1 MHFGLQGA
9 AKDRIINMLKRIL
22 FIFPL
27 LFFIALATTS
37 AASSFTLVVDAGHGG
52 NDFGAPGAT
61 SNEKD
66 LTLRYALAFGRF
78 VESHCPDVRVV
89 YTRKTDVFVPLH
101 ERADIANRNKADLF
115 ISIHINAV
123 EGSHSAHGFQS
134 YTLGRG
140 ERSGDR
146 GIRENLD
153 VAKRENSV
161 IFLEKDYKKKYSGLD
176 LNSAE
181 SDIMFEFIAD
191 NNRKRSVELS
201 RLMQRNVCQAT
212 GRQDGGSH
220 QNNLAVLRLT
230 SMPAILLELGF
241 ISTPDEEEF
250 MNSDSAL
257 DLYTKGIYNAF
268 ITYKNKYDTQ
278 STLPYQNSPVEVS
291 APEDDDVDTDTSV
304 ADDRVTRSS
313 RDVAQRGATTSKA
326 YRTRQNDKPASKSSS
341 ARATTSTIKAES
353 STAKASRASK
363 PDKTNKADKSKKT
376 TRDDQKD
383 KDSNAKRQFAHA
395 PVFKIQILQGSYKL
409 NDNDRQFKGLTGIER
424 MEDGGKWKYF
434 YSSSTDYNAVNRSR
448 KEILDKFPGAFI
460 VAYKDGKQTNVN
472 EAIQEFLSN
481 KRKK

>member
-1 MHFGLQGA
+1 
-9 AKDRIINMLKRIL
+9 MLKRIL
-22 FIFPL
+22 LIIP
-27 LFFIALATTS
+27 LFFLFALVAAS
-37 AASSFTLVVDAGHGG
+37 AASRFTLVVDAGHGG
-52 NDFGAPGAT
+52 NDFGAPGAV

-66 LTLRYALAFGRF
+66 LTLKYALAFGRF
-78 VESHCPDVRVV
+78 VESHCPDVRVI
-89 YTRKTDVFVPLH
+89 YTRKTDVFIPLH

-123 EGSHSAHGFQS
+123 DGSHTAHGFQS

-161 IFLEKDYKKKYSGLD
+161 IFLEKDYQKKYSGLD
-176 LNSAE
+176 MNSAE
-181 SDIMFEFIAD
+181 GDIMFEFIAD
-191 NNRKRSVELS
+191 NNRQRSVELS
-201 RLMQRNVCQAT
+201 RLMQHCVCQAT

-241 ISTPDEEEF
+241 ISTPDEEQF
-250 MNSDSAL
+250 MNSDSAV

-278 STLPYQNSPVEVS
+278 STLPYQNRVIEVS
-291 APEDDDVDTDTSV
+291 APSNNNTDDDQPVIDDRRSNRTTRTSV
-304 ADDRVTRSS
+304 QRKS
-313 RDVAQRGATTSKA
+313 VAGKGSNDTPQQNSNTPQKREVASPKATSKNKA
-326 YRTRQNDKPASKSSS
+326 KSDKAVKAEKQVKKDNDKKIVSQQA
-341 ARATTSTIKAES
+341 
-353 STAKASRASK
+353 
-363 PDKTNKADKSKKT
+363 
-376 TRDDQKD
+376 
-383 KDSNAKRQFAHA
+383 AHA

-409 NDNDRQFKGLTGIER
+409 RDNDRQFKELTGIER

-434 YSSSTDYNAVNRSR
+434 YGSSTNYNAVNRSR

-460 VAYKDGKQTNVN
+460 VAYKDGKQVDVN
-472 EAIQEFLSN
+472 EAIKEFLSN

>member
-1 MHFGLQGA
+1 
-9 AKDRIINMLKRIL
+9 MLKRIL
-22 FIFPL
+22 LIIPV
-27 LFFIALATTS
+27 FFFFALVATS
-37 AASSFTLVVDAGHGG
+37 AASRFTLVVDAGHGG
-52 NDFGAPGAT
+52 NDFGAPGAV

-66 LTLRYALAFGRF
+66 LTLKYALAFGRF
-78 VESHCPDVRVV
+78 VESHCPDVRVI
-89 YTRKTDVFVPLH
+89 YTRKTDVFIPLH

-123 EGSHSAHGFQS
+123 DGSHTAHGFQS

-161 IFLEKDYKKKYSGLD
+161 IFLEKDYQKKYSGLD
-176 LNSAE
+176 MNSAE
-181 SDIMFEFIAD
+181 GDIMFEFIAD
-191 NNRKRSVELS
+191 NNRQRSVELS
-201 RLMQRNVCQAT
+201 RLMQRCVCQAT

-241 ISTPDEEEF
+241 ISTPDEEQF
-250 MNSDSAL
+250 MNSDSAV

-278 STLPYQNSPVEVS
+278 STLPYQNNVIEVS
-291 APEDDDVDTDTSV
+291 APVNDNNDYQPVI
-304 ADDRVTRSS
+304 DDRRSNRSTRATVQRKTVAGKGDGDTPQQSCNTPQRREAAAPKAAS
-313 RDVAQRGATTSKA
+313 KNTAKSDKAVKAEKQAKRD
-326 YRTRQNDKPASKSSS
+326 NDKKVVSQQA
-341 ARATTSTIKAES
+341 
-353 STAKASRASK
+353 
-363 PDKTNKADKSKKT
+363 
-376 TRDDQKD
+376 
-383 KDSNAKRQFAHA
+383 AHA

-409 NDNDRQFKGLTGIER
+409 RDNDRQFKELTGIER

-434 YSSSTDYNAVNRSR
+434 YGSNTDYNAVNRSR

-460 VAYKDGKQTNVN
+460 VAYKDGKQMDVN
-472 EAIQEFLSN
+472 EAIKEFLSN

>member
-1 MHFGLQGA
+1 
-9 AKDRIINMLKRIL
+9 MLKRIL
-22 FIFPL
+22 LIIP
-27 LFFIALATTS
+27 LFFFFALVATS
-37 AASSFTLVVDAGHGG
+37 AASRFTLVVDAGHGG
-52 NDFGAPGAT
+52 NDFGAPGAV

-66 LTLRYALAFGRF
+66 LTLKYALAFGRF
-78 VESHCPDVRVV
+78 VESHCPDVRVI
-89 YTRKTDVFVPLH
+89 YTRKTDVFIPLH

-123 EGSHSAHGFQS
+123 DGSHTAHGFQS

-161 IFLEKDYKKKYSGLD
+161 IFLEKDYQKKYSGLD
-176 LNSAE
+176 MNSAE
-181 SDIMFEFIAD
+181 GDIMFEFIAD
-191 NNRKRSVELS
+191 NNRQRSVELS
-201 RLMQRNVCQAT
+201 RLMQHSVCQAT

-241 ISTPDEEEF
+241 ISTPDEEQF
-250 MNSDSAL
+250 MNSDSAV

-278 STLPYQNSPVEVS
+278 SALPYQNNVIEVS
-291 APEDDDVDTDTSV
+291 APVNDKTDDDKAVIDDRRNSV
-304 ADDRVTRSS
+304 AAKTTVRESANRRKGNND
-313 RDVAQRGATTSKA
+313 AQQKRKLTAANTSNTKTGKVVKA
-326 YRTRQNDKPASKSSS
+326 AKQPRQGNDK
-341 ARATTSTIKAES
+341 TVGQQ
-353 STAKASRASK
+353 AK
-363 PDKTNKADKSKKT
+363 
-376 TRDDQKD
+376 
-383 KDSNAKRQFAHA
+383 HA

-409 NDNDRQFKGLTGIER
+409 PSNDRQFKELTGVER

-434 YSSSTDYNAVNRSR
+434 YGSNTDYNTVNRLR
-448 KEILDKFPGAFI
+448 REIQDKFPGAFI
-460 VAYKDGKQTNVN
+460 VAYKDGKQMDVN
-472 EAIQEFLSN
+472 EAIKEFLSN

>member
-1 MHFGLQGA
+1 
-9 AKDRIINMLKRIL
+9 MLKRIL
-22 FIFPL
+22 LIIP
-27 LFFIALATTS
+27 LFFFFALVATS
-37 AASSFTLVVDAGHGG
+37 AASRFTLVVDAGHGG
-52 NDFGAPGAT
+52 NDFGAPGAV

-66 LTLRYALAFGRF
+66 LTLKYALAFGRF
-78 VESHCPDVRVV
+78 VESHCPDVRVI
-89 YTRKTDVFVPLH
+89 YTRKTDVFIPLH

-123 EGSHSAHGFQS
+123 DGSHTAHGFQS

-161 IFLEKDYKKKYSGLD
+161 IFLEKDYQKKYSGLD
-176 LNSAE
+176 MNSAE
-181 SDIMFEFIAD
+181 GDIMFEFIAD
-191 NNRKRSVELS
+191 NNRQRSVELS
-201 RLMQRNVCQAT
+201 RLMQHSVCQAT

-241 ISTPDEEEF
+241 ISTPDEEQF
-250 MNSDSAL
+250 MNSDSAV

-278 STLPYQNSPVEVS
+278 SALPYQNNVIEVS
-291 APEDDDVDTDTSV
+291 APVNDKTDDDKAVIDDRRNSV
-304 ADDRVTRSS
+304 AAKTTVRESANRRKGNND
-313 RDVAQRGATTSKA
+313 AQQKRELTAANTSNTKTEKVVKA
-326 YRTRQNDKPASKSSS
+326 AKQPRQGNDK
-341 ARATTSTIKAES
+341 TVGQQ
-353 STAKASRASK
+353 AK
-363 PDKTNKADKSKKT
+363 
-376 TRDDQKD
+376 
-383 KDSNAKRQFAHA
+383 HA

-409 NDNDRQFKGLTGIER
+409 PSNDRQFKELTGVER

-434 YSSSTDYNAVNRSR
+434 YGSNTDYNTVNRLR
-448 KEILDKFPGAFI
+448 REILDKFPGAFI
-460 VAYKDGKQTNVN
+460 VAYKDGKQMDVN
-472 EAIQEFLSN
+472 EAIKEFLSN

>member
-1 MHFGLQGA
+1 
-9 AKDRIINMLKRIL
+9 MLKRIL
-22 FIFPL
+22 LIIP
-27 LFFIALATTS
+27 LFFFFALVATS
-37 AASSFTLVVDAGHGG
+37 AASRFTLVVDAGHGG
-52 NDFGAPGAT
+52 NDFGAPGAV

-66 LTLRYALAFGRF
+66 LTLKYALAFGRF
-78 VESHCPDVRVV
+78 VESHCPDVRVI
-89 YTRKTDVFVPLH
+89 YTRKTDVFIPLH

-123 EGSHSAHGFQS
+123 DGSHTAHGFQS

-161 IFLEKDYKKKYSGLD
+161 IFLEKDYQKKYSGLD
-176 LNSAE
+176 MNSAE
-181 SDIMFEFIAD
+181 GDIMFEFIAD
-191 NNRKRSVELS
+191 NNRQRSVELS
-201 RLMQRNVCQAT
+201 RLMQHSVCRAT

-241 ISTPDEEEF
+241 ISTPDEEQF
-250 MNSDSAL
+250 MNSDSAV

-278 STLPYQNSPVEVS
+278 STLPYQNNVIEVS
-291 APEDDDVDTDTSV
+291 APVNDNNDYQPVI
-304 ADDRVTRSS
+304 DDRRSNRSTRATVQRKTVAGKGDGDTPQQSS
-313 RDVAQRGATTSKA
+313 NTPQRREAAAPKAASKNTAKSDKAVKAEKQAKRD
-326 YRTRQNDKPASKSSS
+326 NDKKVVSQQA
-341 ARATTSTIKAES
+341 
-353 STAKASRASK
+353 
-363 PDKTNKADKSKKT
+363 
-376 TRDDQKD
+376 
-383 KDSNAKRQFAHA
+383 AHA

-409 NDNDRQFKGLTGIER
+409 RDNDRQFKELTGIER

-434 YSSSTDYNAVNRSR
+434 YGSNTDYNAVNRSR
-448 KEILDKFPGAFI
+448 REILDKFPGAFI
-460 VAYKDGKQTNVN
+460 VAYKDGKQMDVN
-472 EAIQEFLSN
+472 EAIKEFLSN

>member
-1 MHFGLQGA
+1 
-9 AKDRIINMLKRIL
+9 MLKRIL
-22 FIFPL
+22 LIIP
-27 LFFIALATTS
+27 LFFFFALVATS
-37 AASSFTLVVDAGHGG
+37 AASRFTLVVDAGHGG
-52 NDFGAPGAT
+52 NDFGAPGAV

-66 LTLRYALAFGRF
+66 LTLKYALAFGRF
-78 VESHCPDVRVV
+78 VESHCPDVRVI
-89 YTRKTDVFVPLH
+89 YTRKTDVFIPLH

-123 EGSHSAHGFQS
+123 DGSHTAHGFQS

-161 IFLEKDYKKKYSGLD
+161 IFLEKDYQKKYSGLD
-176 LNSAE
+176 MNSAE
-181 SDIMFEFIAD
+181 GDIMFEFIAD
-191 NNRKRSVELS
+191 NNRQRSVELS
-201 RLMQRNVCQAT
+201 RLMQHSVCQAT

-241 ISTPDEEEF
+241 ISTPDEEQF
-250 MNSDSAL
+250 MNSDSAV

-278 STLPYQNSPVEVS
+278 SALPYQNNVIEVS
-291 APEDDDVDTDTSV
+291 APVNDKTDDDKAVIDDRRNSV
-304 ADDRVTRSS
+304 AAKTTVRESANRRKGNNDAQQKRELTAANSS
-313 RDVAQRGATTSKA
+313 NTKTGKVVKA
-326 YRTRQNDKPASKSSS
+326 AKQPRQGNDKTVSQQ
-341 ARATTSTIKAES
+341 
-353 STAKASRASK
+353 AK
-363 PDKTNKADKSKKT
+363 
-376 TRDDQKD
+376 
-383 KDSNAKRQFAHA
+383 HA

-409 NDNDRQFKGLTGIER
+409 PSNDRQFKELTGVER

-434 YSSSTDYNAVNRSR
+434 YGSNTDYNTVNRLR
-448 KEILDKFPGAFI
+448 REIQDKFPGAFI
-460 VAYKDGKQTNVN
+460 VAYKDGKQMDVN
-472 EAIQEFLSN
+472 EAIKEFLSN

>member
-1 MHFGLQGA
+1 
-9 AKDRIINMLKRIL
+9 MLKRIL
-22 FIFPL
+22 LIIPV
-27 LFFIALATTS
+27 FFFFALVATS
-37 AASSFTLVVDAGHGG
+37 AASRFTLVVDAGHGG
-52 NDFGAPGAT
+52 NDFGAPGAV

-66 LTLRYALAFGRF
+66 LTLKYALAFGRF
-78 VESHCPDVRVV
+78 VESHCPDVRVI
-89 YTRKTDVFVPLH
+89 YTRKTDVFIPLH

-123 EGSHSAHGFQS
+123 DGSHTAHGFQS

-161 IFLEKDYKKKYSGLD
+161 IFLEKDYQKKYSGLD
-176 LNSAE
+176 MNSAE
-181 SDIMFEFIAD
+181 GDIMFEFIAD
-191 NNRKRSVELS
+191 NNRQRSVELS
-201 RLMQRNVCQAT
+201 RLMQHSVCRAT

-241 ISTPDEEEF
+241 ISTPDEEQF
-250 MNSDSAL
+250 MNSDSAV

-278 STLPYQNSPVEVS
+278 SALPYQNNVIEVS
-291 APEDDDVDTDTSV
+291 APVNDKTDDDKAVIDDRRNSV
-304 ADDRVTRSS
+304 AAKATVRESTNSG
-313 RDVAQRGATTSKA
+313 RGNSVSQQKRELTAANTSNTKTGKVVKA
-326 YRTRQNDKPASKSSS
+326 AKQPRQGNDKTGSQQ
-341 ARATTSTIKAES
+341 
-353 STAKASRASK
+353 AK
-363 PDKTNKADKSKKT
+363 
-376 TRDDQKD
+376 
-383 KDSNAKRQFAHA
+383 HA

-409 NDNDRQFKGLTGIER
+409 PSNDRQFKELTGVER

-434 YSSSTDYNAVNRSR
+434 YGSNTDYNNVNRLR
-448 KEILDKFPGAFI
+448 REILDKFPGAFI
-460 VAYKDGKQTNVN
+460 VAYKDGKQMDVN
-472 EAIQEFLSN
+472 EAIKEFLSN

>member
-1 MHFGLQGA
+1 
-9 AKDRIINMLKRIL
+9 MLKRIL
-22 FIFPL
+22 LIIP
-27 LFFIALATTS
+27 LFFFFALVATS
-37 AASSFTLVVDAGHGG
+37 AASRFTLVVDAGHGG
-52 NDFGAPGAT
+52 NDFGAPGAV

-66 LTLRYALAFGRF
+66 LTLKYALAFGRF
-78 VESHCPDVRVV
+78 VESHCPDVRVI
-89 YTRKTDVFVPLH
+89 YTRKTDVFIPLH

-123 EGSHSAHGFQS
+123 DGSHTAHGFQS

-161 IFLEKDYKKKYSGLD
+161 IFLEKDYQKKYSGLD
-176 LNSAE
+176 MNSAE
-181 SDIMFEFIAD
+181 GDIMFEFIAD
-191 NNRKRSVELS
+191 NNRQRSVELS
-201 RLMQRNVCQAT
+201 RLMQHSVCRAT

-241 ISTPDEEEF
+241 ISTPDEEQF
-250 MNSDSAL
+250 MNSDSAV

-278 STLPYQNSPVEVS
+278 SALPYQNNVIEVS
-291 APEDDDVDTDTSV
+291 APVNDKTDDDKAVIDDRRNSV
-304 ADDRVTRSS
+304 AAKTTVRESANRRKGNND
-313 RDVAQRGATTSKA
+313 AQQKRELTAANTSNTKTEKVVKA
-326 YRTRQNDKPASKSSS
+326 AKQPRQGNDK
-341 ARATTSTIKAES
+341 TVGQQ
-353 STAKASRASK
+353 AK
-363 PDKTNKADKSKKT
+363 
-376 TRDDQKD
+376 
-383 KDSNAKRQFAHA
+383 HA

-409 NDNDRQFKGLTGIER
+409 PSNDRQFKELTGVER

-434 YSSSTDYNAVNRSR
+434 YGSNTDYNTVNRLR
-448 KEILDKFPGAFI
+448 REILDKFPGAFI
-460 VAYKDGKQTNVN
+460 VAYKDGKQMDVN
-472 EAIQEFLSN
+472 EAIKEFLSN

>member
-1 MHFGLQGA
+1 
-9 AKDRIINMLKRIL
+9 MLKRIL
-22 FIFPL
+22 LIIP
-27 LFFIALATTS
+27 LFFFFALVATS
-37 AASSFTLVVDAGHGG
+37 AASRFTLVVDAGHGG
-52 NDFGAPGAT
+52 NDFGAPGAV

-66 LTLRYALAFGRF
+66 LTLKYALAFGRF
-78 VESHCPDVRVV
+78 VESHCPDVRVI
-89 YTRKTDVFVPLH
+89 YTRKTDVFIPLH

-123 EGSHSAHGFQS
+123 DGSHTAHGFQS

-161 IFLEKDYKKKYSGLD
+161 IFLEKDYQKKYSGLD
-176 LNSAE
+176 MNSAE
-181 SDIMFEFIAD
+181 GDIMFEFIAD
-191 NNRKRSVELS
+191 NNRQRSVELS
-201 RLMQRNVCQAT
+201 RLMQHSVCQAT

-241 ISTPDEEEF
+241 ISTPDEEQF
-250 MNSDSAL
+250 MNSDSAV

-278 STLPYQNSPVEVS
+278 SALPYQNNVIEVS
-291 APEDDDVDTDTSV
+291 APVNDKTDDDKAVIDDRRNSV
-304 ADDRVTRSS
+304 AAKTTVRESANRRKGNNDAQQKRELTAANSS
-313 RDVAQRGATTSKA
+313 NTKTGKVVKA
-326 YRTRQNDKPASKSSS
+326 AKQPRQGNDKTVSQQ
-341 ARATTSTIKAES
+341 
-353 STAKASRASK
+353 AK
-363 PDKTNKADKSKKT
+363 
-376 TRDDQKD
+376 
-383 KDSNAKRQFAHA
+383 HA

-409 NDNDRQFKGLTGIER
+409 PSNDRQFKELTGVER

-434 YSSSTDYNAVNRSR
+434 YGSNTDYNTVNRVR
-448 KEILDKFPGAFI
+448 REILDKFPGAFI
-460 VAYKDGKQTNVN
+460 VAYKDGKQMDVN
-472 EAIQEFLSN
+472 EAIKEFFSN

>member
-1 MHFGLQGA
+1 
-9 AKDRIINMLKRIL
+9 MLKRIL
-22 FIFPL
+22 LIIPV
-27 LFFIALATTS
+27 FFFFALVATS
-37 AASSFTLVVDAGHGG
+37 AASRFTLVVDAGHGG
-52 NDFGAPGAT
+52 NDFGAPGAV

-66 LTLRYALAFGRF
+66 LTLKYALAFGRF
-78 VESHCPDVRVV
+78 VESHCPDVRVI
-89 YTRKTDVFVPLH
+89 YTRKTDVFIPLH

-123 EGSHSAHGFQS
+123 DGSHTAHGFQS

-161 IFLEKDYKKKYSGLD
+161 IFLEKDYQKKYSGLD
-176 LNSAE
+176 MNSAE
-181 SDIMFEFIAD
+181 GDIMFEFIAD
-191 NNRKRSVELS
+191 NNRQRSVELS
-201 RLMQRNVCQAT
+201 RLMQRCVCQAT

-241 ISTPDEEEF
+241 ISTPDEEQF
-250 MNSDSAL
+250 MNSDSAV

-278 STLPYQNSPVEVS
+278 STLPYQNSVVAVS
-291 APEDDDVDTDTSV
+291 APVNDNNDYQPVI
-304 ADDRVTRSS
+304 DDRRSNRSTRTTVQRKTVAGKGDGDTPQQSS
-313 RDVAQRGATTSKA
+313 NTPQRREAAAPKA
-326 YRTRQNDKPASKSSS
+326 ASENTAKSDKAVKAEKQAKKDNDKKVVSQQA
-341 ARATTSTIKAES
+341 
-353 STAKASRASK
+353 
-363 PDKTNKADKSKKT
+363 
-376 TRDDQKD
+376 
-383 KDSNAKRQFAHA
+383 AHA

-409 NDNDRQFKGLTGIER
+409 RDNDRQFKELTGIER

-434 YSSSTDYNAVNRSR
+434 YGSNTDYNAVNRSR

-460 VAYKDGKQTNVN
+460 VAYKDGKQMDVN
-472 EAIQEFLSN
+472 EAIKEFLSN

>member
-1 MHFGLQGA
+1 
-9 AKDRIINMLKRIL
+9 MLKRIL
-22 FIFPL
+22 LIIP
-27 LFFIALATTS
+27 LFFFFALVATS
-37 AASSFTLVVDAGHGG
+37 AASRFTLVVDAGHGG
-52 NDFGAPGAT
+52 NDFGAPGAV

-66 LTLRYALAFGRF
+66 LTLKYALAFGRF
-78 VESHCPDVRVV
+78 VESHCPDVRVI
-89 YTRKTDVFVPLH
+89 YTRKTDVFIPLH

-123 EGSHSAHGFQS
+123 DGSHTAHGFQS

-161 IFLEKDYKKKYSGLD
+161 IFLEKDYQKKYSGLD
-176 LNSAE
+176 MNSAE
-181 SDIMFEFIAD
+181 GDIMFEFIAD
-191 NNRKRSVELS
+191 NNRQRSVELS
-201 RLMQRNVCQAT
+201 RLMQHSVCQAT

-241 ISTPDEEEF
+241 ISTPDEEQF
-250 MNSDSAL
+250 MNSDSAV

-278 STLPYQNSPVEVS
+278 SALPYQNNVIEVS
-291 APEDDDVDTDTSV
+291 APVNDKTDDDKAVIDDRRNSV
-304 ADDRVTRSS
+304 AAKTTVRESANRRKGNNDAQQKRELTAANSS
-313 RDVAQRGATTSKA
+313 NTKTGKVVKA
-326 YRTRQNDKPASKSSS
+326 AKQPRQGNDK
-341 ARATTSTIKAES
+341 TVGQQ
-353 STAKASRASK
+353 AK
-363 PDKTNKADKSKKT
+363 
-376 TRDDQKD
+376 
-383 KDSNAKRQFAHA
+383 HA

-409 NDNDRQFKGLTGIER
+409 PSNDRQFKELTGVER

-434 YSSSTDYNAVNRSR
+434 YGSNTDYNTVNRVR
-448 KEILDKFPGAFI
+448 REILDKFPGAFI
-460 VAYKDGKQTNVN
+460 VAYKDGKQMDVN
-472 EAIQEFLSN
+472 EAIKEFFSN

>member
-1 MHFGLQGA
+1 
-9 AKDRIINMLKRIL
+9 MLKRIL
-22 FIFPL
+22 LIIPV
-27 LFFIALATTS
+27 FFFFALVATS
-37 AASSFTLVVDAGHGG
+37 AASRFTLVVDAGHGG
-52 NDFGAPGAT
+52 NDFGAPGVV

-66 LTLRYALAFGRF
+66 LTLKYALAFGRF
-78 VESHCPDVRVV
+78 VESHCPDVRVI
-89 YTRKTDVFVPLH
+89 YTRKTDVFIPLH

-123 EGSHSAHGFQS
+123 DGSHTAHGFQS

-161 IFLEKDYKKKYSGLD
+161 IFLEKDYQKKYSGLD
-176 LNSAE
+176 MNSAE
-181 SDIMFEFIAD
+181 GDIMFEFIAD
-191 NNRKRSVELS
+191 NNRQRSVELS
-201 RLMQRNVCQAT
+201 RLMQRCVCQAT

-241 ISTPDEEEF
+241 ISTPDEEQF
-250 MNSDSAL
+250 MNSDSAV

-278 STLPYQNSPVEVS
+278 STLPYQNNVIEVS
-291 APEDDDVDTDTSV
+291 APVNDNNDYQPVI
-304 ADDRVTRSS
+304 DDRRSNRSTRATVQRKTVAGKGDGDTPQQSS
-313 RDVAQRGATTSKA
+313 NTPQRREAAAPKAASKNTAKSDKAVKAEKQAKRD
-326 YRTRQNDKPASKSSS
+326 NDKKVVSQQA
-341 ARATTSTIKAES
+341 
-353 STAKASRASK
+353 
-363 PDKTNKADKSKKT
+363 
-376 TRDDQKD
+376 
-383 KDSNAKRQFAHA
+383 AHA

-409 NDNDRQFKGLTGIER
+409 RDNDRQFKELTGIER

-434 YSSSTDYNAVNRSR
+434 YGSNTDYNAVNRSR

-460 VAYKDGKQTNVN
+460 VAYKDGKQMDVN
-472 EAIQEFLSN
+472 EAIKEFLSN